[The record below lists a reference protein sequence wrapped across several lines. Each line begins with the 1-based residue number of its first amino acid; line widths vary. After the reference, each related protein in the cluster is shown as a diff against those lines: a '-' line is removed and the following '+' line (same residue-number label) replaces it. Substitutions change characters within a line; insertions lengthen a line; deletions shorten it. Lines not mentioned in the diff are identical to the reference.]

1 MIQSPDTD
9 VAVLSITQFEDLQCQ
24 ELWFRTGVKDRLRF
38 IPIHRLHSSL
48 GPPLCK
54 ALPAFHALTGCD
66 STSALQGIG
75 KTTARKIL
83 LKDNQFQQQLSHFGA
98 SPAVSNESL
107 VSSEAFICSLYN
119 RGGRLTK
126 ADEVRYLLFCQKN
139 KKSDELP
146 PTSES
151 LSHHIKR
158 ANFQT
163 HIWNKALVAM
173 QNLPSPDGRGWKMEG
188 DNLVP
193 VLMTKEHAPKNIVE
207 LTACRCKKSACTRN
221 CSCKLSDLLCTDAC
235 LCMVDDECQN
245 PMNYLATCVSSDSS
259 DSEGEQ

>member
-1 MIQSPDTD
+1 M
-9 VAVLSITQFEDLQCQ
+9 
-24 ELWFRTGVKDRLRF
+24 
-38 IPIHRLHSSL
+38 
-48 GPPLCK
+48 
-54 ALPAFHALTGCD
+54 
-66 STSALQGIG
+66 QGIG
-75 KTTARKIL
+75 KTTALKIL
-83 LKDNQFQQQLSHFGA
+83 LKDNQFQKQLSHFGA
-98 SPAVSNESL
+98 GPAVSDELL
-107 VSSEAFICSLYN
+107 VSSEAFICSLFN

-139 KKSDELP
+139 KKNEELP
-146 PTSES
+146 LTSES

-158 ANFQT
+158 ANFQA

-207 LTACRCKKSACTRN
+207 LTACRCKKSACRRN
-221 CSCKLSDLLCTDAC
+221 CSCKLSNLPYTDAC

-245 PMNYLATCVSSDSS
+245 PMNDVTTCVSGDSS